1 MFWTGFKK
9 ENYMEGFFKKHYSR
23 RQFIKNTALTAAGL
37 SLGPFI
43 HLGKTHAAPTLM
55 KRSMGRLNF
64 EATTLGLGGQASLQW
79 TPADVDPVKI
89 ILKAFDLG
97 INYYDTSNF
106 YDGSQLS
113 YGKAFQKLD
122 LIPGT
127 HNYNEKLRRSI
138 FLTSKTCLRFGKGG
152 WKNDVMYNL
161 TNGSGTHTVSD
172 IKRTLSQ
179 VFGDGK
185 GTYPKG
191 AYLDMVLMHAVTSIE
206 DMDALYAGYENT
218 DHKAET
224 IGTLATLIDLR
235 DGTNLTG
242 LNPDEERLIR
252 HIGFSGHASPAVMME
267 MIHRDTRKVL
277 EGMLVAINAND
288 RNYFNMQYNIIPVAE
303 ANNMGIIGMKVFADG
318 AMYEKP
324 AVMTQG
330 PHMVV
335 RRVGSQKLP
344 SRKLVEYSLTTPGI
358 HTAIIGTGHIDND
371 PKACQLT
378 QNLLSAQIGAD
389 AYTLT
394 DRREVEKLALTA
406 KEGKTNGFFQ
416 VEKQA
421 LSAPKDF
428 SVDQEKHD
436 RKRIIRLKWQTSYAG
451 DEPIVRYEIW
461 RDNRKVGQVFH
472 KPQVTKAPFI
482 HEDIIS
488 DNSSHTYS
496 LVTVDAV
503 DRRAKTE
510 EVRLEGI

>member
-1 MFWTGFKK
+1 MKGFNKK
-9 ENYMEGFFKKHYSR
+9 EYTR
-23 RQFIKNTALTAAGL
+23 RQFIKKTALTAAGL

-43 HLGKTHAAPTLM
+43 HIGRAKAAASLM
-55 KRSMGRLNF
+55 KRPMGRLNF

-79 TPADVDPVKI
+79 TPVNVDPVKI
-89 ILKAFDLG
+89 ILKAFASG

-106 YDGSQLS
+106 YDDSQLH
-113 YGKAFQKLD
+113 YGKAFRRLD
-122 LIPGT
+122 LIPETPG
-127 HNYNEKLRRSI
+127 YNETLRRSI

-161 TNGSGTHTVSD
+161 TNGSGTHAVSD
-172 IKRTLSQ
+172 VKRTLSQ
-179 VFGDGK
+179 IFGDGK
-185 GTYPKG
+185 GAYPKG
-191 AYLDMVLMHAVTSIE
+191 AYLDMVLMHAVTSTE
-206 DMDALYAGYENT
+206 DIDALYAGYENT
-218 DHKAET
+218 DQKAET

-242 LNPDEERLIR
+242 LNPGEERLVR

-335 RRVGSQKLP
+335 RRVGSEKLP

-378 QNLLSAQIGAD
+378 QNLLSAQIMPD
-389 AYTLT
+389 AYTVS
-394 DRREVEKLALTA
+394 DRREVERLALSA

-421 LSAPKDF
+421 LGAPRDLTLA
-428 SVDQEKHD
+428 QEREDK
-436 RKRIIRLKWQTSYAG
+436 KRMIRLKWQTSYAG
-451 DEPIVRYEIW
+451 DEPIMHYEIW
-461 RDNRKVGQVFH
+461 RDNMKVGQVAH
-472 KPQVTKAPFI
+472 KPQLARVPFT
-482 HEDIIS
+482 HEDILS
-488 DNSSHTYS
+488 DNNSHTYR
-496 LVTVDAV
+496 LVTVDASE
-503 DRRAKTE
+503 RTAKTE
-510 EVRLEGI
+510 EIRLAGI